1 MDSKINKEAFKS
13 FIPFVVATTLIC
25 GLIYVSVQQ
34 VLRQTAN
41 DPQIQIAEDVS
52 GALSTGVPP
61 QAIANPNGTDLK
73 KSLATFIIIY
83 DSSKSAVLSSA
94 TLDGKTP
101 ELPKGVFD
109 EVGKKGQRSFTWE
122 PKKGTRVAAVVQKYS
137 GKSSGY
143 VLVGRS
149 IREIEKRELMLE
161 QGMGIAWIVI
171 LIATY
176 VSIYILNQ
184 RMSKVKTIRRITSK

>member
-1 MDSKINKEAFKS
+1 MATEIQTKVFKF
-13 FIPFVVATTLIC
+13 FIPFAVAITLLC

-34 VLRQTAN
+34 VLRQSAN

-61 QAIANPNGTDLK
+61 AAIANPNGTDLK
-73 KSLATFIIIY
+73 KSIATFIIIY
-83 DSSKSAVLSSA
+83 NSSKSSVLSSA

-109 EVGKKGQRSFTWE
+109 EVDKKGQRRFTWE

-137 GKSSGY
+137 GKASGY
-143 VLVGRS
+143 VLVARS
-149 IREIEKRELMLE
+149 IREVEKRELMFQ
-161 QGMGIAWIVI
+161 QGVGIAWIVT
-171 LIATY
+171 LIATFM
-176 VSIYILNQ
+176 SIYLVDQ
-184 RMSKVKTIRRITSK
+184 KMAESKTRRKTSK

>member
-1 MDSKINKEAFKS
+1 MTKVEQSKLLKS
-13 FIPFVVATTLIC
+13 FIPLAVAITLVC

-34 VLRQTAN
+34 VLRQSAN

-73 KSLATFIIIY
+73 KSLATFIIVY

-101 ELPKGVFD
+101 ELPKGILD
-109 EVGKKGQRSFTWE
+109 EVNKKGQQRITWE
-122 PKKGTRVAAVVQKYS
+122 PKSGIRVAAVIQKYS
-137 GKSSGY
+137 GKAPGY
-143 VLVGRS
+143 VLVARS
-149 IREIEKRELMLE
+149 IREVEKRELMLE
-161 QGMGIAWIVI
+161 QGVGIAWII
-171 LIATY
+171 TLIATLA
-176 VSIYILNQ
+176 SIYFVNQ
-184 RMSKVKTIRRITSK
+184 KMVEGKPTKKASK